1 MFSLLERFPD
11 AQRKSWLSE
20 LRTAFCARILLQ
32 NRFAYLHKI
41 FEVTKLGRIL
51 KRIALSTVLT
61 DPQPLDGDA
70 VRDPVSLNDELP
82 CRLMAA

>member
-1 MFSLLERFPD
+1 MAVGATHS
-11 AQRKSWLSE
+11 
-20 LRTAFCARILLQ
+20 FCALILLQ
-32 NRFAYLHKI
+32 NRLAYLHKI

-70 VRDPVSLNDELP
+70 VREPVSLNDELP